1 MKYVLREI
9 NDKICVLTINRPKQ
23 LNALNGELIAELNNN
38 ISWIQDQKNIRV
50 VILTGSGDKA
60 FIAGAD
66 IAEMSSMSSEDALEF
81 SKLGQELTLKIEN
94 LQIPVIAA
102 INGFALGGGCEFAL
116 SFHIRLASDNAIFG
130 QPEVG
135 LGLIAGFGGTQRLP
149 KIIGKGLAL
158 ELLITGRH
166 INAKEAK
173 EIGIVNVL
181 CKQEELLSKSMEMA
195 KLIATKSPL
204 AIKQTLFSINN
215 GNDMD
220 INDGLRLENSLFSKL
235 FKSNDPHKG
244 LTAFVDKVSPKFDD
258 LK

>member
-38 ISWIQDQKNIRV
+38 ISWIQDQKSIRV

-66 IAEMSSMSSEDALEF
+66 IAEMSSMLSKDALNF

-116 SFHIRLASDNAIFG
+116 SCHIRLASENAIFG

-135 LGLIAGFGGTQRLP
+135 LGLIAGFGGTQRLSRL
-149 KIIGKGLAL
+149 IGKGLAV
-158 ELLITGRH
+158 ELLITGKH
-166 INAKEAK
+166 INAIRAK
-173 EIGIVNVL
+173 EIGLVNAVYSS
-181 CKQEELLSKSMEMA
+181 EELLSKSIEMA
-195 KLIATKSPL
+195 KVIATKSPL
-204 AIKQTLFSINN
+204 AIKQTLLSMNKGSDLN
-215 GNDMD
+215 
-220 INDGLRLENSLFSKL
+220 INDGLSLENSLFSEL
-235 FKSNDPHKG
+235 FNSNDPHEG
-244 LTAFVDKVSPKFDD
+244 LTSFVKKVPPKFSD